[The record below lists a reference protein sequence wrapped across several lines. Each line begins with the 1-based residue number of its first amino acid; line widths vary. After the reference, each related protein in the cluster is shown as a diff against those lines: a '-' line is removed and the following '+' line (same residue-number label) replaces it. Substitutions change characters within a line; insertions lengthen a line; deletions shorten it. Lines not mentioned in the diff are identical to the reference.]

1 MLVSKPHIL
10 LIDNFDSFTYNVVEL
25 LRKIGHSCDVVSYDK
40 FDIERTESYSHI
52 IISPG
57 PGHPDEY
64 TKHYALLNRFK
75 HNKKILGICLGHQI
89 IARYYGGELIN
100 LPQVRHGIASEIH
113 LEDEKEVLFRA
124 LKIPIIVGRYHSW
137 AVAESDFPKS
147 LKITSNSDE
156 GIIMS
161 LRHESDDVCGIQFH
175 PESIITNQGVQMLA
189 NWLNSD

>member
-1 MLVSKPHIL
+1 MNRAHIL

-25 LRKIGHSCDVVSYDK
+25 LRKIGHSCDVLRYDL
-40 FDIERTESYSHI
+40 FDIEIADAYSHI

-75 HNKKILGICLGHQI
+75 HTKRILGICLGHQI
-89 IARYYGGELIN
+89 IARYYGGELLN
-100 LPQVRHGIASEIH
+100 LPQVRHGIASEIRISNENEKLFSG
-113 LEDEKEVLFRA
+113 LEN
-124 LKIPIIVGRYHSW
+124 PIIVGRYHSW
-137 AVAESDFPKS
+137 AVAETDFPKV
-147 LKITSNSDE
+147 LTITSYSED

-161 LRHESDDVCGIQFH
+161 LRHKSDEVCGIQFH
-175 PESIITNQGVQMLA
+175 PESIITKQGNKMIT